1 MGIVYDIGFT
11 TSYLEDHLRN
21 RNWLVSEGGVEVYN

>member
-21 RNWLVSEGGVEVYN
+21 RNWLVSGGVEVYN